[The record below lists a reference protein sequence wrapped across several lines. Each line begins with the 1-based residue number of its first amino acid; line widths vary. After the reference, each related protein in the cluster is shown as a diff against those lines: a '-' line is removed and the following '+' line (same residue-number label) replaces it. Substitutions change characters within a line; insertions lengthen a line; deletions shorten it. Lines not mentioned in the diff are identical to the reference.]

1 MSEAPAIPP
10 TTPGAALTLLE
21 LSKAFGGLTAVD
33 AVELSV
39 GAAERRAFIGP
50 NGAGK
55 TTLFNLISGE
65 LPPSRG
71 RIFLFGEEVTGLP
84 AHRRA
89 ALGLARTYQITKLF
103 PNLTV
108 LDNVLLAVQALDRA
122 KLTMLRPAR
131 TYRHFYERARLVLE
145 MLGLAGKERGVVH
158 DLSYGEQRQLE
169 IGLALAGKPRLLLL
183 DEPTAGLS
191 PAESQTM
198 TDMLKNLDA
207 AITLLIIEH
216 DMGVA
221 FELASRVTV
230 LHSGR
235 VIADGSVEE
244 IRQNPLVQ
252 EVYLGSLMNTARRP
266 AVQPRER
273 LTVEP
278 GGPTFLDVQD
288 LHTYYG
294 DSYVLQGVSLS
305 LRHGQV
311 VAILGRNGMGK
322 TTLIRSIMGLT
333 PPRRGRVLFNGTDIT
348 GRPPYEAV
356 DLGVALVP
364 QGRRIFPSLTVS
376 ENLAVAAFPRG
387 KWTLERVME
396 LFPRLKERAHHLGAK
411 LSGGEQQMLAIA
423 RALMTNPQFL
433 LMDEP
438 TEGLSPLLVEE
449 LGRVLERLREAGLSV
464 LLVEQN
470 VPFALRV
477 ADQVHI
483 LSKGRVVHS
492 GSPHD
497 IWTDE
502 EIKARY
508 LGL

>member
-1 MSEAPAIPP
+1 MNRASQP
-10 TTPGAALTLLE
+10 TTDGAVLTLVA
-21 LSKAFGGLTAVD
+21 LSKTFGGLTAVD
-33 AVELSV
+33 AVDLSV

-65 LPPSRG
+65 LPPSHG
-71 RIFLFGEEVTGLP
+71 RIVLFGRDVTGLP
-84 AHRRA
+84 VHRRA

-103 PNLTV
+103 RSLTV

-122 KLTMLRPAR
+122 KLTMLKPAV
-131 TYRHFYERARLVLE
+131 TYRHFDERARLVLE
-145 MLGLAGKERGVVH
+145 MVGLAGKERGVVN

-169 IGLALAGKPRLLLL
+169 IGLALAGHPRLLLL

-198 TDMLKNLDA
+198 TRMLKTLDA

-235 VIADGSVEE
+235 VIADGAVEE
-244 IRQNPLVQ
+244 IRQDPLVQ
-252 EVYLGSLMNTARRP
+252 EVYLGSRANSARRP
-266 AVQPRER
+266 AVQPQGRKA
-273 LTVEP
+273 VEP
-278 GGPTFLDVQD
+278 GGPALLDVQD

-294 DSYVLQGVSLS
+294 DSYVLQGVSLGVQ
-305 LRHGQV
+305 RGQV

-333 PPRRGRVLFNGTDIT
+333 PPRRGRVRFDGSDIT

-364 QGRRIFPSLTVS
+364 QGRRIFPSLTVG
-376 ENLAVAAFPRG
+376 ENLAVAAYPRG
-387 KWTLERVME
+387 TWTLERVME
-396 LFPRLKERAHHLGAK
+396 LFPRLKERARNLGAT

-438 TEGLSPLLVEE
+438 TEGLSPLMVEE
-449 LGRVLERLREAGLSV
+449 VGRALERLREAGLSV

-470 VPFALRV
+470 LPLALRV

-492 GSPHD
+492 GSPHEF
-497 IWTDE
+497 WTDE
-502 EIKARY
+502 EIKTRY